1 MAELFGYTPTQS
13 IVDPSSTFVQKTPN
27 VQASRAFDSLNNLL
41 DTAVAEKTRQVQRER
56 SELQEKRQLLNEI
69 QRKKA
74 EMVSA
79 RNKFLDD
86 KEAADK
92 ELAKQKEDAEV
103 TNFNDSMTEWYTK
116 YTNEYNTAGDNS
128 ELQYNSTV
136 MFNTTIKSAYEALS
150 EGARNRLSTSVNSK
164 LQGNVERLA
173 KAQIA
178 NEKVALFADM
188 RSNMQSVM
196 ELPLEDQKKQYKRYQ
211 ERATLIGVPLK
222 ELGERY
228 VEEQGELLKA
238 FVSKYENDLIN
249 SYDVTAIDRVMEVVD
264 DLDEVDGRN
273 KETITKLRDRFNGIY
288 DSVNNHALSV
298 LGKFATDGDKENFDL
313 QLAIVQ
319 DIGRT
324 DTATLITHVND
335 FNRVYFSEGKVA
347 QRQLDNLVAQH
358 NGMFVIGGS
367 KQSDKLKN
375 LSKNYVTSRIE
386 EEGMTGNIDRAFWKY
401 QSDYNPTQFKAGY
414 TRVVTTALGN
424 ISTVAEQLQSA
435 KTEEERVQIRGQ
447 LFGLVNGLNNLR
459 NFGFGQQDDTQMKQ
473 AKTLEI
479 MVTSSLVKNIPE
491 AMKQLSRGVAPEILP
506 LTDKGVRELRDELPD
521 SFKEAREMYSILTGL
536 GVGIPTEAAK
546 ETVLAHYSMQ
556 SVDGNKAKYSGAA
569 LNMISSNGTGQD
581 TLEHFEEYLPDILEN
596 FPNGS
601 DSLKANMKAVAPEL
615 RKVFEGEN
623 VRAVVEDGVLKY
635 SNDNGA
641 VVRVPLAGQVGKD
654 VAELMLTRYL
664 DENPVEGWERLGI
677 DGGAVVSRV
686 IADKMRAP
694 VAITQSA
701 SQAVKSPTVNV
712 YLAARTA
719 KDAGVSLVKNLGKYI
734 DEMINTDFD
743 AEERGAHFVAN
754 FRKDMAPTIKDNL
767 ATHAEMDKAFDE
779 AAEEAVA
786 AMNEVDILGNIDSA
800 MEWASQNEYSEAL
813 GKKIYE
819 AASKAVDAV
828 FKAIIPEAEGADV
841 VPTGDTFEIKWGNF
855 TSTITKAD
863 GETESETKV
872 LNALLIK
879 EAPKDRILTEGYY
892 HQGAEGTRGGTD
904 ALTTNYG
911 VRLDLFPKSSETE
924 TDRAHA
930 LRVYKTKFKPFVNWL
945 GINGVSEETLAPI
958 VWNTGTAKSGKDKSP
973 LIAFRNKDFKKP
985 EDVKAAFGALLG
997 NNKSKDDGE
1006 PRWNYGLLRSRMFSW
1021 NEIAT
1026 QAIPEKE
1033 ITHYKIHRVN
1043 KTTTHFIMY
1052 FKDGKTRT
1060 MLSNKP
1066 LHSSN
1071 RVGKKKDGK
1080 ATFDYEVKMS
1090 LK

>member
-27 VQASRAFDSLNNLL
+27 LQASRAFDSLNNLL
-41 DTAVAEKTRQVQRER
+41 DTAVAEKSKQIQRER

-74 EMVSA
+74 EMVTA

-92 ELAKQKEDAEV
+92 ELAKQREDAEV
-103 TNFNDSMTEWYTK
+103 TNFNDSMTEWYST
-116 YTNEYNTAGDNS
+116 YTNEYNKAGDNS

-298 LGKFATDGDKENFDL
+298 LGSFASDGDKENFDL

-324 DTATLITHVND
+324 DTAKLITYVND
-335 FNRVYFSEGKVA
+335 FNKVYFSEAKVA
-347 QRQLDNLVAQH
+347 QRQLDATVVKN
-358 NGMFVIGGS
+358 NGMFVIGGNQ
-367 KQSDKLKN
+367 QSEKFKN
-375 LSKNYVTSRIE
+375 LSKNYVQTRIE
-386 EEGMTGNIDRAFWKY
+386 EEGQTGQIDREFWSY
-401 QSDYNPTQFKAGY
+401 QAKYNPKQFKAGY
-414 TRVVTTALGN
+414 TRVMTTALGN
-424 ISTVAEQLQSA
+424 VSTEAEKLQSA
-435 KTEEERVQIRGQ
+435 KTEEEQLQIRGN
-447 LFGLVNGLNNLR
+447 LFGLIRGLNNLR
-459 NFGFGQQDDTQMKQ
+459 NYGFGQQDDTQEKQ
-473 AKTLEI
+473 ARVLEV
-479 MVTSSLVKNIPE
+479 MVTSSLTKNIPE
-491 AMKQLSRGVAPEILP
+491 ALKQLSRGVSPETLP

-521 SFKEAREMYSILTGL
+521 SFKDAREMYSILTGL
-536 GVGIPTEAAK
+536 NVGIPTEAAK
-546 ETVLAHYSMQ
+546 EAVLAHYSMQ

-569 LNMISSNGTGQD
+569 LNIISGNGTGQD

-601 DSLKANMKAVAPEL
+601 DSLKASMKAVAPEL
-615 RKVFEGEN
+615 RKVLEGEN
-623 VRAVVEDGVLKY
+623 VKVIVEDGVLKY

-641 VVRVPLAGQVGKD
+641 VVRVPLAGQVGED
-654 VAELMLTRYL
+654 VANLMLDRYL
-664 DENPVEGWERLGI
+664 NENPIEGWERLGI

-686 IADKMRAP
+686 IEDKMRAP
-694 VAITQSA
+694 VAITKSA
-701 SQAVKSPTVNV
+701 YQATKGPVVNA
-712 YLAARTA
+712 YLAARTL
-719 KDAGVSLVKNLGKYI
+719 KDAGVAITVNLGKYI
-734 DEMINTDFD
+734 DEMINSDFD
-743 AEERGAHFVAN
+743 REEINAHFIAN

-767 ATHAEMDKAFDE
+767 ATHAGMDKDFEE
-779 AAEEAVA
+779 AAKEAVA
-786 AMNEVDILGNIDSA
+786 AMNEVDILGNIDGA
-800 MEWASQNEYSEAL
+800 MEWAAQNEYSEAL

-841 VPTGDTFEIKWGNF
+841 VPKDNTFDIKIGSF
-855 TSTITKAD
+855 TSTVVKAE
-863 GETESETKV
+863 GETTTDTKL
-872 LNALLIK
+872 LNALLQQ
-879 EAPKDRILTEGYY
+879 EAPKDRMLTEGYI
-892 HQGAEGTRGGTD
+892 HNGQEGEN
-904 ALTTNYG
+904 APTTNYG
-911 VRLDLFPKSSETE
+911 VRTDLHGEPKKGES
-924 TDRAHA
+924 DRAHA
-930 LRVYKTKFKPFVNWL
+930 LRIYKTKFEPFVEWL
-945 GINGVSEETLAPI
+945 SIKGIDKDVLGKM
-958 VWNTGTAKSGKDKSP
+958 VWNTGTSKSGTNKSP
-973 LIAFRNKDFKKP
+973 LVDLKGRDMSNVGDQGVAFKKILGTIGTANNTRWSAGLHNARISNWNLIAEKVNP
-985 EDVKAAFGALLG
+985 DKQIVSYRATKQTWKDKPATFLRYRYKDGSERTLLTTKPLAES
-997 NNKSKDDGE
+997 NRKNFKY
-1006 PRWNYGLLRSRMFSW
+1006 N
-1021 NEIAT
+1021 T
-1026 QAIPEKE
+1026 E
-1033 ITHYKIHRVN
+1033 ITVQ
-1043 KTTTHFIMY
+1043 
-1052 FKDGKTRT
+1052 
-1060 MLSNKP
+1060 
-1066 LHSSN
+1066 
-1071 RVGKKKDGK
+1071 
-1080 ATFDYEVKMS
+1080 
-1090 LK
+1090 